1 MLAFT
6 GWIVNGFGLHFPGML
21 SKADGVSFDTL
32 AKMSPMD
39 AWEAVPE
46 FGRHQMGAVIFLE
59 GRAPLHQVRQHVR
72 PIELRGQD
80 PGEGSGGTD

>member
-46 FGRHQMGAVIFLE
+46 FGRHQMGAVIFRHL
-59 GRAPLHQVRQHVR
+59 
-72 PIELRGQD
+72 
-80 PGEGSGGTD
+80 SGGTRPTTPSAATRTAH

>member
-1 MLAFT
+1 MFSCERFRPLLPEHAFE
-6 GWIVNGFGLHFPGML
+6 GQ
-21 SKADGVSFDTL
+21 FDTL
-32 AKMSPMD
+32 AKVSPLD

-59 GRAPLHQVRQHVR
+59 GRAPLHQVQQHVR